1 MNSFTNI
8 TLISLSPCT
17 ITMQIRVR
25 IIELLSINP
34 SILAGIPIDVSVRFR
49 ILSLFLFELFTLLSE
64 VVSEFLI

>member
-8 TLISLSPCT
+8 TLISLSSCT

-34 SILAGIPIDVSVRFR
+34 SILARIPIDVGIRFR

-64 VVSEFLI
+64 VVSESLI